1 MGKCNKIAQ
10 LGLLEVSMGDSPL
23 FVFFSFKDR
32 IIP

>member
-10 LGLLEVSMGDSPL
+10 LGLLEVSVGDSPL
-23 FVFFSFKDR
+23 SVSFSFKGR